1 MDFSQ
6 RLRDLRTQRGYSQSE
21 LATKLN
27 LSKSTISM
35 LEVGSRK
42 PSIEVMQQIADFFNV
57 DLDYL
62 LGKDTVSGYYLEPQA
77 AELAKE
83 VYEREELRLLFD
95 TVRDIPKEDIETV
108 IRMVKGLKNE

>member
-6 RLRDLRTQRGYSQSE
+6 RLKELRTQRGYSQSE
-21 LATKLN
+21 LANRLH

-42 PSIEVMQQIADFFNV
+42 PSMDVMQLIADFFNV

-62 LGKDTVSGYYLEPQA
+62 LGKDSVSGYYLSPET

-83 VYEREELRLLFD
+83 VAEREELKVLFD
-95 TVRDIPKEDIETV
+95 TVRDVPKEDIEVV
-108 IRMVKGLKNE
+108 IRMIEGLKK